1 VIDRVE
7 IYVKAGDGGNG
18 AVSFR
23 REKYVPFGGPDGGNG
38 GKGGDI
44 LVAADRQLSTLH
56 SLSRRRYWKADKGG
70 NGAGKKMQ
78 GKNGQDLVIKV
89 PQGTLIFKK
98 TDGEKALIA
107 DLLEEGQ
114 VELVAR
120 GGRGG
125 FGNAHFA
132 TATSQA
138 PRFAQ
143 NGEVG
148 EEEWLILDLKLIADV
163 GIIGYP
169 NVGKSTLLASA
180 SAARPKV
187 ANYPFTTTEPIL
199 GVVEVGN
206 STFVLAE
213 IPGLIEGAHSG
224 SGLGHYF
231 LRHAER
237 TKLLIHL
244 LDGSSQSSL
253 NDLNSVNTE
262 LALFNPVLGQRPQ
275 IVVVNKIDLPD
286 VEAQIPKLKKELG
299 LIDVPLFFI
308 SAATRKGVPQ
318 LMANALEMLDS
329 LVSEKPQEAPA
340 LFQPKP
346 RKHTVTVSKDGD
358 IFVVSSPEAERL
370 IARMDLTS
378 SEARSYLRRQF
389 ARMGVARAL
398 KRAGVKP
405 GDTVRFGEVG
415 MEWE

>member
-1 VIDRVE
+1 MIDRVE

>member
-1 VIDRVE
+1 MIDRCE

-23 REKYVPFGGPDGGNG
+23 REKFVPFGGPDGGNG

-44 LVAADRQLSTLH
+44 LVVADRQLSTLH
-56 SLSRRRYWKADKGG
+56 SLSRRRYWKAEKGG

-78 GKNGQDLVIKV
+78 GKNGQELVIKV
-89 PQGTLIFKK
+89 PPGTLIFKK
-98 TDGEKALIA
+98 TDGEKAQIA

-114 VELVAR
+114 VELVAK
-120 GGRGG
+120 GGQGG

-138 PRFAQ
+138 PRIAQ
-143 NGEVG
+143 KGEVG
-148 EEEWLILDLKLIADV
+148 EEAWLILDLKLIADV

-187 ANYPFTTTEPIL
+187 ADYPFTTQEPVL

-213 IPGLIEGAHSG
+213 IPGLIRGAHSG

-237 TKLLIHL
+237 TKLFIHL
-244 LDGSSQSSL
+244 IDGSSQSPL

-262 LALFNPVLGQRPQ
+262 LALFNPLLGQRPQ

-286 VEAQIPKLKKELG
+286 VEDRIPKMKKELS

-318 LMANALEMLDS
+318 LMANATEMLDS
-329 LVSEKPQEAPA
+329 LVSEKLQEAPA

-346 RKHTVTVSKDGD
+346 LKHTVTVSKEGD
-358 IFVVSSPEAERL
+358 TFVVSSPEAERL

-398 KRAGVKP
+398 NRAGVKP
-405 GDTVRFGEVG
+405 GNTVRFGEVG

>member
-1 VIDRVE
+1 VIDRIE
-7 IYVKAGDGGNG
+7 IYVKAGDGGDG
-18 AVSFR
+18 VVSFR

-44 LVAADRQLSTLH
+44 LVVADRQLSTLH

-70 NGAGKKMQ
+70 SGAGKKMQ
-78 GKNGQDLVIKV
+78 GKNGKDLVIKV
-89 PQGTLIFKK
+89 PPGTLIYKK
-98 TDGEKALIA
+98 SDDAKVQIA
-107 DLLEEGQ
+107 DLLEDGQ
-114 VELVAR
+114 VELVVR

-138 PRFAQ
+138 PHIAQ
-143 NGEVG
+143 KGEVG
-148 EEEWLILDLKLIADV
+148 EEVWIVLDLKLIADV

-187 ANYPFTTTEPIL
+187 ADYPFTTQEPAL

-213 IPGLIEGAHSG
+213 IPGLIKGAHRG
-224 SGLGHYF
+224 SGLGQYF

-237 TKLLIHL
+237 TKLFIHL
-244 LDGSSQSSL
+244 LDGSSKIPL
-253 NDLNSVNTE
+253 DDLNSVNKE
-262 LALFNPVLGQRPQ
+262 LGLFNPLLGERPQ

-286 VEAQIPKLKKELG
+286 VESRIPKMKKELG
-299 LIDVPLFFI
+299 LIGVPIFFI

-318 LMANALEMLDS
+318 LMAKAMEMLDS
-329 LVSEKPQEAPA
+329 LVLERPQEAPA

-346 RKHTVTVSKDGD
+346 RKHTVTVSRDGD
-358 IFVVSSPEAERL
+358 TFVVSSPEAERL

-378 SEARSYLRRQF
+378 SEARSYLQRQF
-389 ARMGVARAL
+389 ARMGVASAL
-398 KRAGVKP
+398 KRAGAKP
-405 GDTVRFGEVG
+405 GDTVRFGKVA